1 MNEKQSVIQSIKKDM
16 VPLFRWIGLSL
27 FMGIPVGII
36 VGFFKQVLS
45 LANQYRADHPWL
57 IYGLPLAG
65 ILISYLYVKAGRN
78 AYTGENLLKYAA
90 LLGHKRICLLT
101 LCLANSFLFIQ
112 I

>member
-1 MNEKQSVIQSIKKDM
+1 MLGRIEAVNRLKRVIVVNEKQSVIQSIKKYM

-57 IYGLPLAG
+57 IYGLPFAG

-78 AYTGENLLKYAA
+78 AYTGEN
-90 LLGHKRICLLT
+90 
-101 LCLANSFLFIQ
+101 
-112 I
+112 

>member
-1 MNEKQSVIQSIKKDM
+1 M

-57 IYGLPLAG
+57 IYEH
-65 ILISYLYVKAGRN
+65 S
-78 AYTGENLLKYAA
+78 
-90 LLGHKRICLLT
+90 
-101 LCLANSFLFIQ
+101 S
-112 I
+112 